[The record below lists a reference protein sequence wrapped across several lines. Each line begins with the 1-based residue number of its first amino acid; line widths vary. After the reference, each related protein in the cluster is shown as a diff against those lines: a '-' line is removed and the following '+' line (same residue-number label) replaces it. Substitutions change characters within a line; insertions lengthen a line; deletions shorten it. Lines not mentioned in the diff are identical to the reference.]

1 MSRSSEGRSHSAACL
16 WKGLDLSN
24 NVCEYEVNQIFLM
37 TKLFQK
43 SKTLTQNDKVVK
55 EQC

>member
-1 MSRSSEGRSHSAACL
+1 
-16 WKGLDLSN
+16 
-24 NVCEYEVNQIFLM
+24 M

-43 SKTLTQNDKVVK
+43 SKTLTQDDKVVK

>member
-1 MSRSSEGRSHSAACL
+1 
-16 WKGLDLSN
+16 
-24 NVCEYEVNQIFLM
+24 M

-43 SKTLTQNDKVVK
+43 SKTLTQNDIVVK

>member
-1 MSRSSEGRSHSAACL
+1 L
-16 WKGLDLSN
+16 LKN
-24 NVCEYEVNQIFLM
+24 NVEYQGHLKVKMLHVDETLCVSMKLICLLM

-43 SKTLTQNDKVVK
+43 SQTLTPNDKVVK